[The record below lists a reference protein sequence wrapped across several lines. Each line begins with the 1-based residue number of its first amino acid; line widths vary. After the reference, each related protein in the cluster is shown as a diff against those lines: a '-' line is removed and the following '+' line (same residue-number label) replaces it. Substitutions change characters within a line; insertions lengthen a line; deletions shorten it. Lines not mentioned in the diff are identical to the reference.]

1 MPARLPPNLLD
12 RSAQEAVR
20 VLALS
25 YLDQIDQARVRL
37 SDTLDGE
44 ALHDFR
50 VGVRRLRS
58 AIRAYRAE
66 LKGGVSNK
74 MRRQLRDLGRA
85 TNDGRDLEVQLAWLG
100 KRAGQLRPEDAPG
113 FYWLAGR
120 LEARKGK
127 TRDHAAAGVTRQY
140 EKIGGKL
147 RKTLSTLRIE
157 LATDPEPRPLSFQQA
172 TGALVRRQVLQV
184 RDDLSRIRDASDAEQ
199 IHQTRISLKRLR
211 YLIEPIARRNRRAGA
226 LVRRFKE
233 AQDLLGEHHDLHV
246 LSSMV
251 GSLGAEASAFA
262 GLEPGLTTI
271 RRLADEA
278 AAESFQ
284 RFGATWGGDGG
295 NRILARAD
303 ELGRA
308 LHDPTPPAPPQI
320 LESAREPAVGDLVSH
335 EIEQSIV
342 TRIG

>member
-1 MPARLPPNLLD
+1 MPPRLPSNLLD

-37 SDTLDGE
+37 RDTLDGE

-85 TNDGRDLEVQLAWLG
+85 TNDGRDLEVQLAWLEKEAARIG
-100 KRAGQLRPEDAPG
+100 PEESRG
-113 FYWLAGR
+113 FYWMAGR
-120 LEARKGK
+120 LEARKEK
-127 TRDHAAAGVTRQY
+127 TRDRAAAGVTRQY

-147 RKTLSTLRIE
+147 RKTLSILRIE
-157 LATDPEPRPLSFQQA
+157 LAADPGPRSLSFQQV

-184 RDDLSRIRDASDAEQ
+184 RDDLSRIRDPSDAEQ

-226 LVRRFKE
+226 LVRRLKE
-233 AQDLLGEHHDLHV
+233 AQDLLGEHHDMHV
-246 LSSMV
+246 LSSTV
-251 GSLGAEASAFA
+251 ASLGAGASAFA
-262 GLEPGLTTI
+262 GLEPGLATI
-271 RRLADEA
+271 RRLAEEA

-284 RFGATWGGDGG
+284 RFRASWGGEAGS
-295 NRILARAD
+295 RILARAD
-303 ELGRA
+303 ELGTA
-308 LHDPTPPAPPQI
+308 LQNPAPPAPPQT
-320 LESAREPAVGDLVSH
+320 LESTREPAVGDLVSQ

-342 TRIG
+342 TQIG